1 MPRPHCCILVPTIPR
16 NPPTLTHSVT
26 TTLKGLEGTDDW
38 CFYIVKHQS
47 DHPEADEVAGKYGLK
62 LVDASTKGES
72 EGNWE
77 KSLTLDMAWTLELGA
92 KTGAKYLLYL
102 EDDIEA
108 ATHLSRTLYSR
119 TWLTFFFSGLC
130 GLNNWYHPNPSGA
143 VGMLLRNDRRL
154 PELIE
159 YLRKHCGEGPAD
171 ALVWRFLREH
181 RLSVSQRIPNPIQ
194 HLGFSSSCDSRAC
207 TVQSPTYRKDG
218 KVSPPLMVV
227 WSLRYFATRAKIY
240 LESRRR

>member
-16 NPPTLTHSVT
+16 NPSTLTHSVSS
-26 TTLKGLEGTDDW
+26 TLKGLEGSKDW
-38 CFYIVKHQS
+38 LFYIVKHQS
-47 DHPEADEVAGKYGLK
+47 EHPEADEVAEKYGLE
-62 LVDASTKGES
+62 LVDGSLRKKPGGS
-72 EGNWE
+72 WE

-92 KTGAKYLLYL
+92 ETGAEHLLYL

-108 ATHLSRTLYSR
+108 STNLSSALYSR
-119 TWLTFFFSGLC
+119 TWLTFFFTGLC

-143 VGMLLRNDRRL
+143 VGMLLRNDHKVL
-154 PELIE
+154 QLID
-159 YLRKHCGEGPAD
+159 YLRKHCDEAPAD
-171 ALVWRFLREH
+171 ALVWRFIKEH
-181 RLSVSQRIPNPIQ
+181 GLSVSQRIPNPIQ

-218 KVSPPLMVV
+218 KVPPPLMVV

-240 LESRRR
+240 LENRGR

>member
-26 TTLKGLEGTDDW
+26 SILKGLEGNDDW
-38 CFYIVKHQS
+38 RFYIVKHQS
-47 DHPEADEVAGKYGLK
+47 DHPEADEVAGKYGLE
-62 LVDASTKGES
+62 LVDASMRREPKGH
-72 EGNWE
+72 WE

-92 KTGAKYLLYL
+92 ETGAEHLLYL

-108 ATHLSRTLYSR
+108 ANNLSRALYSR
-119 TWLTFFFSGLC
+119 TWLTFLFSGLC
-130 GLNNWYHPNPSGA
+130 GLNNWHHPNPSGT
-143 VGMLLRNDRRL
+143 VGMLLRNDRSVGL
-154 PELIE
+154 LVD
-159 YLRKHCGEGPAD
+159 YLRKHCDEGAAD
-171 ALVWRFLREH
+171 ALVWSFLKKQ

-207 TVQSPTYRKDG
+207 TVQSPTYRKNG
-218 KVSPPLMVV
+218 KVPPPLMVV